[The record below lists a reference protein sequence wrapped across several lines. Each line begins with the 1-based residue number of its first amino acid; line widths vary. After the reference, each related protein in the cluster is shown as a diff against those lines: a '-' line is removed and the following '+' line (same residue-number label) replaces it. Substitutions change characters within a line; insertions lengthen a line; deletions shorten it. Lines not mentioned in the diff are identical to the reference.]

1 MKTVVLLVV
10 IALMVPSVVVADNGK
25 VSLNEAI
32 HMALSSNHLLKAAV
46 HERSAVEREI
56 SISRSRYFPRVY
68 LDETASASNA
78 PTRVFMMKL
87 DQGRFSQNDFEIPNL
102 NHPSTHG
109 DFRTAFTLEQP
120 LLDLNI
126 GSGREMAE
134 KDLSVHDFALE
145 RRRQEVAYKVFSAY
159 LDVQKSQAYVKVAE
173 QAVADAREHERLAKV
188 RSEAGVGLKS
198 DELRARTFLAEAEQQ
213 SITVKNDWLLARM
226 RLALVVGGE
235 AGGSLDISEK
245 VVVPEVTT
253 GNEALLHMALQNRSD
268 LKELE
273 SGVEKANVGIK
284 MARNAYLPTVY
295 GSATYQMN
303 DRDIPFGRDNDA
315 WIVGANLR
323 WELFDGMRRQSEAAK
338 AQLIKNSASEHLENY
353 RQEIALEVEEGILRR
368 EEAGKRLEV
377 ARHALLDAE
386 ESVRLITRRFEN
398 SLMTMVEL
406 LDAQTALNRAR
417 AQLVVNESSYALA
430 TARLFHAAGIFL
442 KEVYK

>member
-1 MKTVVLLVV
+1 MKTVVLLMVT
-10 IALMVPSVVVADNGK
+10 ALMMPSVVFADNGK
-25 VSLNEAI
+25 VSLNEAV
-32 HMALSSNHLLKAAV
+32 HMALERNHLLKAAV
-46 HERSAVEREI
+46 YERSAAEREI
-56 SISRSRYFPRVY
+56 SISRSRYFPHIY
-68 LDETASASNA
+68 LDETASVSNA

-102 NHPSTHG
+102 NHPSAHG

-120 LLDLNI
+120 LLDFSI

-134 KDLSVHDFALE
+134 KEFSARDFALE

-159 LDVQKSQAYVKVAE
+159 LDVQKSKAYVKVAE

-188 RSEAGVGLKS
+188 RNEAGVGLKS
-198 DELRARTFLAEAEQQ
+198 DELRARTFLSEAEQQ
-213 SITVKNDWLLARM
+213 SITAKNDRLLAGL
-226 RLALVVGGE
+226 RLAQVVGGE
-235 AGGSLDISEK
+235 AGESLDISEEVK
-245 VVVPEVTT
+245 APDVTT
-253 GNEALLHMALQNRSD
+253 GNGELMRVALQNRPD
-268 LKELE
+268 LKE
-273 SGVEKANVGIK
+273 VEAGMGKAAVGITI
-284 MARNAYLPTVY
+284 ARNAYLPTIY

-315 WIVGANLR
+315 WMVGANLR
-323 WELFDGMRRQSEAAK
+323 WELFDGMRRRSETSK
-338 AQLIKNSASEHLENY
+338 AQLMKNAASEYLENY
-353 RQEIALEVEEGILRR
+353 RKEIALQVEEGALRR

-386 ESVRLITRRFEN
+386 ESVRLISRRFEN

-417 AQLVVNESSYALA
+417 AQLVENESSYAQA